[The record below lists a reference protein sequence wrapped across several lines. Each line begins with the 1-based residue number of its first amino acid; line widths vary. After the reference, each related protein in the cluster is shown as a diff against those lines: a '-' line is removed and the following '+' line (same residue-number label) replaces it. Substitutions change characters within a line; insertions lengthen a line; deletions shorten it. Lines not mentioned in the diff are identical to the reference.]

1 MDASNGLRICKISQ
15 AITLPVYRKME
26 VEHIDDYIR
35 NRFAEDIAKKIKD
48 ELKIN
53 KHIDTAHN
61 YVVFETSLVVGT
73 RNKDNELFIEIGWKP
88 AYVSPPNNAK
98 LLLSF
103 RNLDYPLVGYYQG
116 DSQGGTYYLLPSGHS
131 CLEKNL
137 FVNAWKP
144 LEKPHRDWRGKE

>member
-15 AITLPVYRKME
+15 AINLPVYRKME
-26 VEHIDDYIR
+26 VEHIDDHIR
-35 NRFAEDIAKKIKD
+35 NRFAEDIAEKIKS
-48 ELKIN
+48 ELKIS

-61 YVVFETSLVVGT
+61 YVIFETSFAVAASCEDEELVIDT
-73 RNKDNELFIEIGWKP
+73 KWKP
-88 AYVSPPNNAK
+88 AYVAPPNNAK

-116 DSQGGTYYLLPSGHS
+116 DSQGGTYYLLPSEHS
-131 CLEKNL
+131 CLQQNL

-144 LEKPHRDWRGKE
+144 LERKYRDWRDR